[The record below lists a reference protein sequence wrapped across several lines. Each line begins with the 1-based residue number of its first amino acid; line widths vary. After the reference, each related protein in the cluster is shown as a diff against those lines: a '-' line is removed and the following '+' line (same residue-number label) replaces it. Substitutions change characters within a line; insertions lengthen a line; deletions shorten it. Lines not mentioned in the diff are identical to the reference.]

1 MPDGLQKIL
10 VVDDLQ
16 DWRATL
22 SGLLKDRGYDVEV
35 SGSIA
40 NALEL
45 LKTNSYD
52 LALLDLRLD
61 ETDESN
67 TDGLT
72 LAETIKSNWPQ
83 VKVVMITGYGTV
95 DIITKAMGTNAEG
108 VRLIEGFVP
117 KDETNILVQVVQR
130 ALTS

>member
-16 DWRATL
+16 DWRTTL
-22 SGLLKDRGYDVEV
+22 SGLLKDRGYDVDV
-35 SGSIA
+35 SGSTA
-40 NALEL
+40 DALEL

-67 TDGLT
+67 TEGLS

-83 VKVVMITGYGTV
+83 VKIVMITGYGTV